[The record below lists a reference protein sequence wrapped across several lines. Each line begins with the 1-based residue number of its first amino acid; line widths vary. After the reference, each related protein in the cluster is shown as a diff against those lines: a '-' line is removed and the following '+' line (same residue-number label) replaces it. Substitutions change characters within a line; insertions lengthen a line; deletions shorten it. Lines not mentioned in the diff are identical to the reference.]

1 MATKIPVS
9 NPNAPDYS
17 SVYSAGLKISNFSEL
32 FLLAG
37 RTAHRAGFE
46 VVYPDDPIAQTRYIF
61 YATDSTRQSEVTIAN
76 MIVFMTWGI
85 APLLGVGVLRLT
97 ESIQFQIASMPF
109 DHYDLLFAINALLFL
124 IPHWL
129 RGKLGL
135 MKETPTAQVMV
146 FVLRPLIN
154 LFGPFAQLGKKPDRE
169 KEK

>member
-61 YATDSTRQSEVTIAN
+61 NDVDELIRANGYTRADIIRHETTLTKAVGEDGFQEIVKLLAEFFADVEVKPVAGT
-76 MIVFMTWGI
+76 
-85 APLLGVGVLRLT
+85 LRVVEALSRPGLT
-97 ESIQFQIASMPF
+97 VEFEF
-109 DHYDLLFAINALLFL
+109 
-124 IPHWL
+124 WL
-129 RGKLGL
+129 AR
-135 MKETPTAQVMV
+135 
-146 FVLRPLIN
+146 
-154 LFGPFAQLGKKPDRE
+154 
-169 KEK
+169 